1 MGKNNACKFTMYHHK
16 IANGIVQWVEP
27 DSTCHL
33 IGNYTC
39 SYYPIVVITCTIDK
53 VIHFKVK
60 SKQWKKQLIAVKYI
74 LRIESGT
81 ISA

>member
-1 MGKNNACKFTMYHHK
+1 MHHHK

-27 DSTCHL
+27 DNIYRYYL

-39 SYYPIVVITCTIDK
+39 SYYLIVVITCMIDK
-53 VIHFKVK
+53 VIHFKVQ
-60 SKQWKKQLIAVKYI
+60 SKQRKKQLIAVQYI
-74 LRIESGT
+74 LKFESRT